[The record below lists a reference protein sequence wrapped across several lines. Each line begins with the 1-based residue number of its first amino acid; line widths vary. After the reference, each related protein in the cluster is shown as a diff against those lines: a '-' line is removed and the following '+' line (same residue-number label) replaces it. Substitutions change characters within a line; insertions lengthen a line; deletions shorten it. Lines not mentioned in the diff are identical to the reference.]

1 MTLPRRACHNR
12 FMSHEDT
19 IARFYAAFARSDAE
33 GMAACYADDV
43 VFSDAAFGELRG
55 RDASDMWRM
64 LCARSKGDLK
74 VEASNITADGDRG
87 SAHWDATYHF
97 GPKKRPVVNR
107 IDATFRFGS
116 DGRIVE
122 HRDVFDF
129 KVWAGQAL
137 GLPGRLFGGTTFIQN
152 TVRQQAL
159 KGLRSFQQKQRS

>member
-1 MTLPRRACHNR
+1 MTLPRRPCDKR
-12 FMSHEDT
+12 GMSNADT
-19 IARFYAAFARSDAE
+19 ITRFYAAFARGDAE
-33 GMAACYADDV
+33 GMVACYADDV

-55 RDASDMWRM
+55 RDAGDMWRM
-64 LCARSKGDLK
+64 LCARSKGDLV
-74 VEASNITADGDRG
+74 VEASNIKADGDRG

-97 GPKKRPVVNR
+97 GPKKRRVVNR
-107 IDATFRFGS
+107 IDASFRFGS

-159 KGLRSFQQKQRS
+159 KGLHSFQQKQR

>member
-1 MTLPRRACHNR
+1 MTLPRRPCDKR
-12 FMSHEDT
+12 GMSNADT
-19 IARFYAAFARSDAE
+19 IARFYAAFTRGDAE

-64 LCARSKGDLK
+64 LCARSKGDLV
-74 VEASNITADGDRG
+74 VEASNIKADGDRG

-97 GPKKRPVVNR
+97 GPKKRRVVNR
-107 IDATFRFGS
+107 IDASFRFGS

-159 KGLRSFQQKQRS
+159 KGLRSFQQKQR

>member
-1 MTLPRRACHNR
+1 MGNA
-12 FMSHEDT
+12 ET
-19 IARFYAAFARSDAE
+19 IARFYAAFARHDAD

-43 VFSDAAFGELRG
+43 VFHDNAFGELRG
-55 RDASDMWRM
+55 RDAGDMWRM
-64 LCARSKGDLK
+64 LCTRAKGDLK
-74 VEASNITADGDRG
+74 VEASNIKADGDTG
-87 SAHWDATYHF
+87 SAHWDATYRF
-97 GPKKRPVVNR
+97 GPKKRLVVNH

-137 GLPGRLFGGTTFIQN
+137 GLPGRLLGGTAFMQN

-159 KGLRSFQQKQRS
+159 KGLRSFQQRGR